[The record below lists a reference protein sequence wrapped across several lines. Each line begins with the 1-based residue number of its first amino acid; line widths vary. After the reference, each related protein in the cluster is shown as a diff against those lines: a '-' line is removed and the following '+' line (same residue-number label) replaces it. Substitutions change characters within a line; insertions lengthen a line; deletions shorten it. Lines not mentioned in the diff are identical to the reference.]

1 MIEPGRSIVG
11 EAGTTLY
18 TVGSIKEIPG
28 LRTYVSVDG
37 GMVDNPRVALYQA
50 RYEALVANK
59 ASWPL
64 VREVTIAGK
73 CCESGDMLIWDL
85 KTPQLEPGDI
95 LAVFATGAYNYSM
108 ASNYNK
114 LPRPAMVLVADGS
127 ADLIVARETYADL
140 VRLDRIPKRLQGVH
154 HEAAATDEGD
164 SVA

>member
-64 VREVTIAGK
+64 VPEVTIAG
-73 CCESGDMLIWDL
+73 
-85 KTPQLEPGDI
+85 Q
-95 LAVFATGAYNYSM
+95 
-108 ASNYNK
+108 
-114 LPRPAMVLVADGS
+114 VL
-127 ADLIVARETYADL
+127 
-140 VRLDRIPKRLQGVH
+140 
-154 HEAAATDEGD
+154 
-164 SVA
+164 